1 MANPNAMRPAIG
13 RVMRLQERRQWLPTT
28 STAAAHPRTVAACFS
43 TSAAHSVRKTRD
55 NNRLR
60 GVSTMKRTG
69 PREPLSVS
77 WETLPKPAN
86 YKPEVAVDP
95 NHGLWGFFYGKNKL
109 MQTPK
114 EDQAHGRAWTVEELR
129 KKNWEDLHTLWYV
142 CLKERNRIS
151 TTSRERERRR
161 LGFGAYEANE
171 RDETVVTTMKAI
183 KHVLTERFYVWED
196 ARRLAEEDP
205 EVDLSGEGEAY
216 TPLSGYEEDLTSNKY
231 LAEEV
236 EAAAAESPIVEAP
249 VEPEAEK
256 KQTAPAAP
264 LAEAKEK
271 PAQAEQAG
279 PAKPSQ
285 SKPAE
290 PSLPTPKF

>member
-1 MANPNAMRPAIG
+1 MPEMANLNAMRPSIC
-13 RVMRLQERRQWLPTT
+13 RVLRLQETRQWLPATLT
-28 STAAAHPRTVAACFS
+28 TAAQSRSAEACFS
-43 TSAAHSVRKTRD
+43 TSAVQSVRKTRD
-55 NNRLR
+55 SNRLR

-86 YKPEVAVDP
+86 YKPEVVVDP

-114 EDQAHGRAWTVEELR
+114 EDQSHGRPWTVEELR

-151 TTSRERERRR
+151 TTNRERERRR

-171 RDETVVTTMKAI
+171 RDESVVTTMKAI

-196 ARRLAEEDP
+196 ARKLAEEDP
-205 EVDLSGEGEAY
+205 EIDLSGEKSGEGEVY
-216 TPLSGYEEDLTSNKY
+216 IPPSKYMHEPTSNRY
-231 LAEEV
+231 VAD
-236 EAAAAESPIVEAP
+236 ESVADESVADESVADESQAVKPKP
-249 VEPEAEK
+249 V
-256 KQTAPAAP
+256 
-264 LAEAKEK
+264 K
-271 PAQAEQAG
+271 P
-279 PAKPSQ
+279 KPV
-285 SKPAE
+285 KPKTVKAWM
-290 PSLPTPKF
+290 PKPKF